1 MTRNKDPRRSG
12 MCGIV
17 GQVLEA
23 IAEGDRWSMARRT
36 TGRFLERLLAA
47 GESGH
52 SHPCPR
58 LRDAPRVGMSENPL
72 AVVDD
77 DVAVVIGTLIAPA
90 EREPIPFVAVLIA
103 STADPLWWR
112 VAALDTTAEIDRD
125 IRVATVL
132 GESTESD
139 DTAIIAQY
147 SPLDPKA
154 AAIDWN
160 DPTVVLRT
168 ETNGVHTVADT
179 LADLANFDR
188 SAWPWLADEGVTS
201 MGWYLRAR
209 HPELVRER

>member
-1 MTRNKDPRRSG
+1 

-36 TGRFLERLLAA
+36 TGRFLEQLLAA
-47 GESGH
+47 GESGD

-58 LRDAPRVGMSENPL
+58 PRDAPRLGISEHPL

-77 DVAVVIGTLIAPA
+77 DVAVVIGTLTAPA
-90 EREPIPFVAVLIA
+90 ERDPIPFIAILIA

-112 VAALDTTAEIDRD
+112 VAALDTTAAIERD
-125 IRVATVL
+125 IRVATVH
-132 GESTESD
+132 GEFTESD
-139 DTAIIAQY
+139 DTAAIAQY
-147 SPLDPKA
+147 GPLDPKA
-154 AAIDWN
+154 AAIDWS

-168 ETNGVHTVADT
+168 HTNGVYTVADA
-179 LADLANFDR
+179 LADLADFDR
-188 SAWPWLADEGVTS
+188 SAWPWLADEGVTF